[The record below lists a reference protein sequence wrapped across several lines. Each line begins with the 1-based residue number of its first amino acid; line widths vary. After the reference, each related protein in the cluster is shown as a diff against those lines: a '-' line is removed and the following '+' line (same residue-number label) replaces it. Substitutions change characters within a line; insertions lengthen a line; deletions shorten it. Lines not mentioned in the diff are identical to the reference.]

1 MRQRWHCV
9 QQVCQARL
17 TVVDHTLPQHFPQ
30 PQVKILKYH
39 HLLSKF
45 SILRLFN
52 TSSIRLES
60 LSWWRMATGQWW
72 IIRCSSFSDN
82 RWKELTLE
90 IMLTIV
96 LVSDDKDGDDYD
108 DSGLILD
115 SSFKRGLFD
124 IEIKF
129 VFKSMKV
136 MIIFIDQIS
145 ICI

>member
-1 MRQRWHCV
+1 
-9 QQVCQARL
+9 
-17 TVVDHTLPQHFPQ
+17 
-30 PQVKILKYH
+30 
-39 HLLSKF
+39 
-45 SILRLFN
+45 
-52 TSSIRLES
+52 
-60 LSWWRMATGQWW
+60 
-72 IIRCSSFSDN
+72 
-82 RWKELTLE
+82 
-90 IMLTIV
+90 MLTIV

>member
-1 MRQRWHCV
+1 
-9 QQVCQARL
+9 
-17 TVVDHTLPQHFPQ
+17 
-30 PQVKILKYH
+30 
-39 HLLSKF
+39 
-45 SILRLFN
+45 
-52 TSSIRLES
+52 
-60 LSWWRMATGQWW
+60 
-72 IIRCSSFSDN
+72 
-82 RWKELTLE
+82 
-90 IMLTIV
+90 MLTIV

-136 MIIFIDQIS
+136 MIIFIDKIS